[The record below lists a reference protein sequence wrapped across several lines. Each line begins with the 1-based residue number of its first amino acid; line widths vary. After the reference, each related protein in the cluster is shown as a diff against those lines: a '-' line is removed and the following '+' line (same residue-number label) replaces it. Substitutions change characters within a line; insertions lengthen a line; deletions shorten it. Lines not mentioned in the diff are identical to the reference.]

1 MVSVTDADVTDC
13 RSTLDALREADRGNG
28 SGNVSSTISANPL
41 ILVTVIMEVNVA
53 DEPAAISKE
62 YGLASMRKSCSGTA
76 QTARTGITIP
86 GSVIAV
92 MGKRTATRKTIRVA
106 SHLVLVFGLVKV

>member
-13 RSTLDALREADRGNG
+13 RSTLDALKEADRGEG

-41 ILVTVIMEVNVA
+41 ILVTVIMEVA
-53 DEPAAISKE
+53 EEPAVTSKE
-62 YGLASMRKSCSGTA
+62 SGLASIRKSCSGTA

-92 MGKRTATRKTIRVA
+92 MCKRTARRKTIFVA
-106 SHLVLVFGLVKV
+106 SHFGLVFGLVEV